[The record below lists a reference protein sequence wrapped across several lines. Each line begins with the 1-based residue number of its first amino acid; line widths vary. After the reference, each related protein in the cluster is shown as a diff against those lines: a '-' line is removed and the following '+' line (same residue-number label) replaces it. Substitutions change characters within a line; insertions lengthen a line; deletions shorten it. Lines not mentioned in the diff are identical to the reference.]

1 MSPYVNNLYIMNEM
15 NENLH
20 KNKDFN
26 KKESILGLVVYSP
39 VVYLMVF
46 LVSFLFHLAYPAE
59 IINEDTLLPFGIFF
73 MILAPVL
80 IIWSQ
85 KSIKKFIEIELKGEG
100 ARSFALGPYK
110 FSRNPTYIAL
120 TLLTFGFSLVANS
133 LPMLFGAIVA
143 FYIVNMAIVRREE
156 ELMHKKY
163 GDDYASYKTKV
174 RPWI

>member
-1 MSPYVNNLYIMNEM
+1 MGLNIIFIPYMNDNLQN
-15 NENLH
+15 
-20 KNKDFN
+20 KNKEFD

-39 VVYLMVF
+39 VVYMMVF

-59 IINEDTLLPFGIFF
+59 IINGDALLPFGIFF

-85 KSIKKFIEIELKGEG
+85 KSIKKFIENEIKGEG
-100 ARSFALGPYK
+100 ARDFTLGPYK
-110 FSRNPTYIAL
+110 FSRNPTYVAL
-120 TLLTFGFSLVANS
+120 TILTLGFSLVANS
-133 LPMLFGAIVA
+133 LPMLFGTIVA

-163 GDDYASYKTKV
+163 GNDYVNYKTKV
-174 RPWI
+174 RPWV